1 MGWLESHCY
10 TVTSVSASG
19 AEYAAYASDLG
30 CAQTLPYA
38 LAGLELDGTCADPSN
53 RPAPCEAAGLP
64 YGFLNLVMINLIP
77 VTGYQATLD
86 FDPSVVSGIMAVDGT
101 NGRFSAHNQRFNEL
115 RRKKL
120 KRREEKLLRN
130 TLKNPDKDERINF
143 KELDPDTTAKVKS
156 EVRKKA
162 QKLLRRDW
170 YMLIVSIIIAV
181 ALCYYFFY

>member
-1 MGWLESHCY
+1 
-10 TVTSVSASG
+10 
-19 AEYAAYASDLG
+19 
-30 CAQTLPYA
+30 
-38 LAGLELDGTCADPSN
+38 
-53 RPAPCEAAGLP
+53 
-64 YGFLNLVMINLIP
+64 
-77 VTGYQATLD
+77 
-86 FDPSVVSGIMAVDGT
+86 MAVDGT

-130 TLKNPDKDERINF
+130 NLKKPDKDERINF

-170 YMLIVSIIIAV
+170 YMLIVSIIAV

>member
-1 MGWLESHCY
+1 
-10 TVTSVSASG
+10 
-19 AEYAAYASDLG
+19 
-30 CAQTLPYA
+30 
-38 LAGLELDGTCADPSN
+38 
-53 RPAPCEAAGLP
+53 
-64 YGFLNLVMINLIP
+64 
-77 VTGYQATLD
+77 
-86 FDPSVVSGIMAVDGT
+86 MAVDGT

-130 TLKNPDKDERINF
+130 ILKNPDKDKRANF

-156 EVRKKA
+156 EVGKKA

>member
-1 MGWLESHCY
+1 
-10 TVTSVSASG
+10 
-19 AEYAAYASDLG
+19 
-30 CAQTLPYA
+30 
-38 LAGLELDGTCADPSN
+38 
-53 RPAPCEAAGLP
+53 
-64 YGFLNLVMINLIP
+64 
-77 VTGYQATLD
+77 
-86 FDPSVVSGIMAVDGT
+86 MAVDGT

-181 ALCYYFFY
+181 ALCYYFFH

>member
-1 MGWLESHCY
+1 
-10 TVTSVSASG
+10 
-19 AEYAAYASDLG
+19 
-30 CAQTLPYA
+30 
-38 LAGLELDGTCADPSN
+38 
-53 RPAPCEAAGLP
+53 
-64 YGFLNLVMINLIP
+64 
-77 VTGYQATLD
+77 
-86 FDPSVVSGIMAVDGT
+86 MAVDGT

-130 TLKNPDKDERINF
+130 TLKNRDKDERINF

-170 YMLIVSIIIAV
+170 YMLIVSIIAV

>member
-1 MGWLESHCY
+1 
-10 TVTSVSASG
+10 
-19 AEYAAYASDLG
+19 
-30 CAQTLPYA
+30 
-38 LAGLELDGTCADPSN
+38 
-53 RPAPCEAAGLP
+53 
-64 YGFLNLVMINLIP
+64 
-77 VTGYQATLD
+77 
-86 FDPSVVSGIMAVDGT
+86 MAVDGT

-130 TLKNPDKDERINF
+130 TLKNPDKDKRANF

-170 YMLIVSIIIAV
+170 YMFIVSIIIAV

>member
-1 MGWLESHCY
+1 
-10 TVTSVSASG
+10 
-19 AEYAAYASDLG
+19 
-30 CAQTLPYA
+30 
-38 LAGLELDGTCADPSN
+38 
-53 RPAPCEAAGLP
+53 
-64 YGFLNLVMINLIP
+64 
-77 VTGYQATLD
+77 
-86 FDPSVVSGIMAVDGT
+86 MAVDGT

-120 KRREEKLLRN
+120 KRREEKLFRN
-130 TLKNPDKDERINF
+130 TLKNPDKDKRANF

>member
-1 MGWLESHCY
+1 
-10 TVTSVSASG
+10 
-19 AEYAAYASDLG
+19 
-30 CAQTLPYA
+30 
-38 LAGLELDGTCADPSN
+38 
-53 RPAPCEAAGLP
+53 
-64 YGFLNLVMINLIP
+64 
-77 VTGYQATLD
+77 
-86 FDPSVVSGIMAVDGT
+86 MAVDGT
-101 NGRFSAHNQRFNEL
+101 NGRVSAHNQRFNEL

-130 TLKNPDKDERINF
+130 ILKNPDKDKRANF

>member
-1 MGWLESHCY
+1 
-10 TVTSVSASG
+10 
-19 AEYAAYASDLG
+19 
-30 CAQTLPYA
+30 
-38 LAGLELDGTCADPSN
+38 
-53 RPAPCEAAGLP
+53 
-64 YGFLNLVMINLIP
+64 
-77 VTGYQATLD
+77 
-86 FDPSVVSGIMAVDGT
+86 MAVDGT

-130 TLKNPDKDERINF
+130 TLRNPDKDKRVNF

-162 QKLLRRDW
+162 QKILRRDW
-170 YMLIVSIIIAV
+170 YMLIVSFIVAV

>member
-1 MGWLESHCY
+1 
-10 TVTSVSASG
+10 
-19 AEYAAYASDLG
+19 
-30 CAQTLPYA
+30 
-38 LAGLELDGTCADPSN
+38 
-53 RPAPCEAAGLP
+53 
-64 YGFLNLVMINLIP
+64 
-77 VTGYQATLD
+77 
-86 FDPSVVSGIMAVDGT
+86 MAVDGT

-130 TLKNPDKDERINF
+130 TLRNPDKNKRVNF

-162 QKLLRRDW
+162 QKILRRDW
-170 YMLIVSIIIAV
+170 YMLIVSFIVAV

>member
-1 MGWLESHCY
+1 
-10 TVTSVSASG
+10 
-19 AEYAAYASDLG
+19 
-30 CAQTLPYA
+30 
-38 LAGLELDGTCADPSN
+38 
-53 RPAPCEAAGLP
+53 
-64 YGFLNLVMINLIP
+64 
-77 VTGYQATLD
+77 
-86 FDPSVVSGIMAVDGT
+86 MAVDGT

-130 TLKNPDKDERINF
+130 ILKNPDKDKRANF